1 MVSCC
6 AKLYYYHRY
15 YSLSITQL
23 MINLVKI
30 LSNGS
35 IKFNCTVY
43 MDINNMILL
52 NKSYSIPEEI
62 QLYVYFLYLKN
73 E

>member
-1 MVSCC
+1 
-6 AKLYYYHRY
+6 
-15 YSLSITQL
+15 

-35 IKFNCTVY
+35 IKFNCTAASFYVHCVHGY
-43 MDINNMILL
+43 KQYRILL
-52 NKSYSIPEEI
+52 NKSYSIPEEM